1 MDVKI
6 KFLGAAGTV
15 TGSRFLLEIERQKI
29 LIDCG
34 LFQGLKELRLRNWEE
49 FPTDPSTID
58 MIFLTHAHI
67 DHSGYLPRLVKNG
80 FKGRIICTEPTLD
93 LVKILLADSGKLQEE
108 EDAYALKK
116 GYSKHNKPEPL
127 YSIEEAKK
135 VFPML
140 EAIRFSEETEVNNRL
155 RITAYNAGHILGA
168 AILKL
173 KIIGDHQEK
182 TIVFSGDLGRHNDP
196 ILNPPVNIPFAD
208 ILFIESTYGN
218 RKSDPSTV
226 ENQLETAIRATYSKG
241 GVVIIPSFAV
251 GRTQLVLYHLHRL
264 QQKGKIPQIPIY
276 VDSPMAIDVTHLY
289 KSYNNYHRLGPLLQ
303 NGHANPFSHKN
314 LHYYPSQEAS
324 ISLNAIK
331 GDAIILSASGMA
343 TGGRILHHLY
353 NRLPNEKDSV
363 IFVGFQPE
371 GTRGR
376 KLLDGDKYSRM
387 YGLDVEV
394 KATIYYIDG
403 LSAHADQKELLDWAE
418 AYTSK
423 PKMTF
428 IVHGEPDASQNLA
441 DLLQDKLGWNTI
453 IPGYLESFVLFSGI

>member
-1 MDVKI
+1 
-6 KFLGAAGTV
+6 
-15 TGSRFLLEIERQKI
+15 
-29 LIDCG
+29 
-34 LFQGLKELRLRNWEE
+34 WEE

-276 VDSPMAIDVTHLY
+276 VDSPMAIDV
-289 KSYNNYHRLGPLLQ
+289 
-303 NGHANPFSHKN
+303 
-314 LHYYPSQEAS
+314 
-324 ISLNAIK
+324 
-331 GDAIILSASGMA
+331 
-343 TGGRILHHLY
+343 
-353 NRLPNEKDSV
+353 
-363 IFVGFQPE
+363 
-371 GTRGR
+371 
-376 KLLDGDKYSRM
+376 
-387 YGLDVEV
+387 
-394 KATIYYIDG
+394 
-403 LSAHADQKELLDWAE
+403 
-418 AYTSK
+418 
-423 PKMTF
+423 
-428 IVHGEPDASQNLA
+428 
-441 DLLQDKLGWNTI
+441 
-453 IPGYLESFVLFSGI
+453 